1 MFLGIQKLYQTVI
14 LTAFQIH
21 CFVFFFL
28 SLSFGCFNL
37 VEEVKANSLIITI
50 PRGNLESFSH

>member
-1 MFLGIQKLYQTVI
+1 MFLGIQKLYQTVT
-14 LTAFQIH
+14 LTAFQIESI
-21 CFVFFFL
+21 FFP

-37 VEEVKANSLIITI
+37 VEEVKENSLIITI